1 MGFRR
6 VAVFGYRN
14 LQDAAVDTGAE
25 EIFLVGENGQGKT
38 NFLEAVYFLSFGSSF
53 RSASDFLIPR
63 AGQKSGE
70 KEFSVR
76 GHFQDSERDIDIVL
90 KYQEGKKEIRLD
102 GKQVRDRK
110 ELVSNIP
117 CIVFTHGD
125 IDFVAGRPERRRWFI
140 NQIMSL
146 FNPLFI
152 DLLRRYNRLIKNK
165 NLVLK
170 EGPASLLDSYDLQI
184 AQAGLEIQ
192 RRRRETIQDFNRT
205 FSRLFSEI
213 SRISGDVSI
222 EYRPSWKDAENEEQI
237 VRFLASQRNK
247 DLEQGM
253 CGSGPHRDRI
263 RFIHQGRDYVQTAS
277 TGQLRLISL
286 VLRVAQ
292 SIFFTEKTRKK
303 PVLLLDDVLLELDL
317 ERRKRFLASLPGY
330 EQAFFTFLPDEPYR
344 EYQKPGTLILRVE
357 SGILK
362 LV

>member
-6 VAVFGYRN
+6 VAVYGYRN

-53 RSASDFLIPR
+53 RAAADSLIPR
-63 AGQKSGE
+63 DKG

-76 GHFQDSERDIDIVL
+76 GIFQDSEREIDIAL
-90 KYQEGKKEIRLD
+90 KYQGGKKDIRLD
-102 GKQVRDRK
+102 GKQIRDRK
-110 ELVSNIP
+110 ELVSNVP

-152 DLLRRYNRLIKNK
+152 DLLRSYNRLIKQK
-165 NLVLK
+165 NQVLR
-170 EGPASLLDSYDLQI
+170 EGPVSLLDSYDLQI
-184 AQAGLEIQ
+184 ARAGLEIQ
-192 RRRRETIQDFNRT
+192 RRRGDTLQDFNRT

-213 SRISGDVSI
+213 SLISGDLSL
-222 EYRPSWKDAENEEQI
+222 EYRPSWKETEEEQV
-237 VRFLASQRNK
+237 VRHLASQRGR

-253 CGSGPHRDRI
+253 CTTGPHRDRI
-263 RFIHQGRDYVQTAS
+263 RFIHRGIDYVQTAS

-292 SIFFTEKTRKK
+292 SIYFSEKTRKK

-344 EYQKPGTLILRVE
+344 EYRKPGTLILRVK
-357 SGILK
+357 SGILSP
-362 LV
+362 V

>member
-6 VAVFGYRN
+6 VAVYGYRN

-53 RSASDFLIPR
+53 RSAADFLVPR
-63 AGQKSGE
+63 DDG

-76 GHFQDSERDIDIVL
+76 GIFQDSEREIDIAL
-90 KYQEGKKEIRLD
+90 KYQGRKKEIRLD
-102 GKQVRDRK
+102 GKQIRDRK
-110 ELVSNIP
+110 ELVSNVP

-152 DLLRRYNRLIKNK
+152 DLLRSYNRLIKQK
-165 NLVLK
+165 NQVLK

-205 FSRLFSEI
+205 FSRLFGEI
-213 SRISGDVSI
+213 SRFSGELTI
-222 EYRPSWKDAENEEQI
+222 EYRPSWKAAEDEEHV
-237 VRFLASQRNK
+237 VRLLASQRGR
-247 DLEQGM
+247 DLDQGM
-253 CGSGPHRDRI
+253 CTSGPHRDRI
-263 RFIHQGRDYVQTAS
+263 RFVHQGNDYVQTAS

-292 SIFFTEKTRKK
+292 SIFFPKK
-303 PVLLLDDVLLELDL
+303 PAKS
-317 ERRKRFLASLPGY
+317 RSFFWTMYSLSWILNG
-330 EQAFFTFLPDEPYR
+330 ENAFLPPCPR
-344 EYQKPGTLILRVE
+344 MNRLFLPSFRMNPTGNTANPGP
-357 SGILK
+357 
-362 LV
+362 

>member
-6 VAVFGYRN
+6 VAVYGYRN

-53 RSASDFLIPR
+53 RSAADFLVPR
-63 AGQKSGE
+63 DDG

-76 GHFQDSERDIDIVL
+76 GIFQDSEREIDIAL
-90 KYQEGKKEIRLD
+90 KYQGRKKEIRLD
-102 GKQVRDRK
+102 GKQIRDRK
-110 ELVSNIP
+110 ELVSNVP

-152 DLLRRYNRLIKNK
+152 DLLRSYNRLIKQK
-165 NLVLK
+165 NQVLK

-184 AQAGLEIQ
+184 ARAGLEIQ

-205 FSRLFSEI
+205 FSRLFGEI
-213 SRISGDVSI
+213 SRFSGELTI
-222 EYRPSWKDAENEEQI
+222 EYRPSWKAAEDEEHV
-237 VRFLASQRNK
+237 VRLLASQRGR
-247 DLEQGM
+247 DLDQGM
-253 CGSGPHRDRI
+253 CTSGPHRDRI
-263 RFIHQGRDYVQTAS
+263 RFVHQGNDYVQTAS

-292 SIFFTEKTRKK
+292 SIFFSEKTRKK

-317 ERRKRFLASLPGY
+317 ERRKRFLASLPAY

-344 EYQKPGTLILRVE
+344 EYRKPGTLILQVK
-357 SGILK
+357 SGILTP
-362 LV
+362 V